1 MPGLNFVPLIAR
13 VLKVEVTARKEDF
26 WPVLDA
32 IKRSGTLH
40 VEPVEDEAEALGLS
54 DGEAAEERALA
65 SLLPPFREM
74 DRASRGFPE
83 SEPLDLSPDEVARE
97 TREIYAGFR
106 DALGR
111 LEEMRSKLQV
121 MADHAR
127 VLAAA
132 MRVVP
137 RGQEHLIITLS
148 REELRHLNQVREFLA
163 AHGAEPGLEAVDIA
177 GNRVAVVIPAG
188 KILAELREFLYR
200 EGFNELRLPEAL
212 AGLAPGEAIAR
223 LEKEKRELPGEIRKA
238 ENSLTGLLSEAAPR
252 LSALMATTLDRLAC
266 LRVKAGMARGGRFT
280 FAIVGWVM
288 EEEKDS
294 LVSAL
299 KGLPVALCFC
309 RPDRKE
315 YHRVPVRLRN
325 PWFARPFEA
334 ILGIYQLPMYGT
346 CDPTWTLWFFFP
358 IYFGFMLGDVGY
370 GIIALVIFGFMR
382 ALSKPRTML
391 RDFSNLF
398 LWASGWTIAFG
409 IAYGE
414 FFGTV
419 GEALGMKPLLVHRL
433 HDITHML
440 LAAVGLGVLQVLL
453 GIFMGF
459 VNNMRLGHYKHAVY
473 EIARFFGIVGILTAV
488 LALAKVF
495 PTVALL
501 VGLAVVLASLP
512 LVVWVEGFI
521 APLEMLS
528 AIGNMMSFARLM
540 AIGLA
545 SAILAMIANIFYS
558 KIPLLIGGLVVALLF
573 HTLNTVLGI
582 FDPTI
587 QGLRLQFVEFFSKFY
602 ITGTKAFKPLRI
614 GGKDY
619 VS

>member
-1 MPGLNFVPLIAR
+1 MIAR
-13 VLKVEVTARKEDF
+13 VLKVEITARKDDF

-40 VEPVEDEAEALGLS
+40 VEPAEDEAEALGLS
-54 DGEAAEERALA
+54 GQEASEERALA
-65 SLLPPFREM
+65 SLLPLFKEM
-74 DRASRGFPE
+74 SGASHGFPE
-83 SEPLDLSPDEVARE
+83 SEPLDLGTEEVVGE
-97 TREIYAGFR
+97 TREIYAQFR
-106 DALGR
+106 DALGS
-111 LEEMRSKLQV
+111 LEEMRSNLRV

-127 VLAAA
+127 VLAAV
-132 MRVVP
+132 RRIIP
-137 RGQEHLIITLS
+137 EGQEHVIITLS
-148 REELRHLNQVREFLA
+148 REELRHLNQIREFLEGR
-163 AHGAEPGLEAVDIA
+163 GAKPRLEAVDIA
-177 GNRVAVVIPAG
+177 GNRVAVVIPAEN
-188 KILAELREFLYR
+188 ILADLKEFLYR
-200 EGFNELRLPEAL
+200 EGFNELKLPEAL
-212 AGLAPGEAIAR
+212 SGLGPGEAIAR
-223 LEKEKRELPGEIRKA
+223 LEQDLRELPGKIRRTEDNLA
-238 ENSLTGLLSEAAPR
+238 WFLSKSGPR
-252 LSALMATTLDRLAC
+252 LSALMATALDRLAC
-266 LRVKAGMARGGRFT
+266 LRVKSGMARGGRFT
-280 FAIVGWVM
+280 FVLVGWVL
-288 EEEKDS
+288 EEEKNS
-294 LVSAL
+294 LISAL
-299 KGLPVALCFC
+299 KDLPVDLKFGK
-309 RPDRKE
+309 PDRKE

-325 PWFARPFEA
+325 PWFARSFEA
-334 ILGIYQLPMYGT
+334 LLGIYQLPMYGT

-370 GIIALVIFGFMR
+370 GIITLVIFGFMR
-382 ALSKPRTML
+382 AISKPRTML

-440 LAAVGLGVLQVLL
+440 LAAVGLGVLQVIL

-473 EIARFFGIVGILTAV
+473 EMARLFGIVGILTAV
-488 LALAKVF
+488 LALANILPKL
-495 PTVALL
+495 ALWAGLGL
-501 VGLAVVLASLP
+501 VGLALP

-558 KIPLLIGGLVVALLF
+558 KIPLLIGGIIVALLF
-573 HTLNTVLGI
+573 HVLNTVLGI

-587 QGLRLQFVEFFSKFY
+587 QGVRLQFVEFFSKFY
-602 ITGTKAFKPLRI
+602 VTGTKAFKPLRI